1 MPKIISFPALAAA
14 AGREPPRNPE
24 VVYLGV
30 LVGDRIAA
38 PASDG
43 AIDGATVIARGPN
56 PDQVLVRFD
65 RGEARWIL
73 VASIVGLRR
82 GGGRAA

>member
-1 MPKIISFPALAAA
+1 MGALVSFPALVAAD
-14 AGREPPRNPE
+14 GRPPPRNPE

-30 LVGDRIAA
+30 TVGERIAA
-38 PASDG
+38 PAPDG

-73 VASIVGLRR
+73 VQSIVGVRR
-82 GGGRAA
+82 DGGRAA